1 MESDY
6 DTKAWSRETELGR
19 RIFNYNFRMFGRE
32 ITGWELLKAVPMHRD
47 RTLSEMTYLW
57 QNKSAPKQQL
67 VRVNVGELPDWRS
80 AQKHLLGM
88 LENSMRPDIPLV
100 VRCTCSARRCRVC
113 CETAAVGHYSCYPIH
128 SRKY

>member
-32 ITGWELLKAVPMHRD
+32 ITGWELLKAVPMHRVS
-47 RTLSEMTYLW
+47 TLSEMTYIW

-80 AQKHLLGM
+80 AQKHLHGESHAIWTQGGDLF
-88 LENSMRPDIPLV
+88 P
-100 VRCTCSARRCRVC
+100 RV
-113 CETAAVGHYSCYPIH
+113 TSQDTVIGADGKIYVSDQATIW
-128 SRKY
+128 